1 MLFETNDNYPKLKNI
16 YEDLLNSNRSL
27 AKKFKNLEDTLSKG
41 HFLGGHKKL
50 PQWKDPNGNKTGINY
65 IGSESAR
72 LLKMEDTLHE
82 RIIGQKHAVV
92 AVSKAIRRARVGL
105 RNPNRPI
112 ASFIFAGPTGVGKT
126 ELTKTLSDY
135 MFGSED
141 SMIRLDM
148 SEYMEKHTVA
158 KLIGSPPGYVGYNEG
173 GQLTEAVRSK
183 PYSVVLL
190 DEVEKGHPDVFNLLL
205 QILDDG
211 RLTDSKGR
219 VIDFTNTL
227 IIMTTNLG
235 AKIIERESGIKPK
248 SEQGEGF
255 KITPDAV
262 VGWEPVPEPI
272 KDPEIFERVTKLVN
286 DELKNF
292 FRPEFLNRIDE
303 IVVFNHLTRIDIWE
317 ICDLM
322 IKSVQNRLK
331 EKGINLL
338 VDLSVQAFLTDE
350 GYDPIYGA
358 RPLRRAIMK
367 YLEDTL
373 AEQCLSKTLYPNTKI
388 HVRRKK
394 VKGTLMTYTNDIEVE
409 VDFSDVDPSLLDA
422 STINEEQSTTTI
434 TKSETVPLDDNSS
447 NNNDPDLN
455 DSNLDNDELK
465 PALAGNTGRFFKKK
479 G

>member
-1 MLFETNDNYPKLKNI
+1 
-16 YEDLLNSNRSL
+16 
-27 AKKFKNLEDTLSKG
+27 
-41 HFLGGHKKL
+41 
-50 PQWKDPNGNKTGINY
+50 
-65 IGSESAR
+65 
-72 LLKMEDTLHE
+72 
-82 RIIGQKHAVV
+82 
-92 AVSKAIRRARVGL
+92 
-105 RNPNRPI
+105 
-112 ASFIFAGPTGVGKT
+112 
-126 ELTKTLSDY
+126 
-135 MFGSED
+135 
-141 SMIRLDM
+141 
-148 SEYMEKHTVA
+148 
-158 KLIGSPPGYVGYNEG
+158 
-173 GQLTEAVRSK
+173 
-183 PYSVVLL
+183 
-190 DEVEKGHPDVFNLLL
+190 
-205 QILDDG
+205 
-211 RLTDSKGR
+211 
-219 VIDFTNTL
+219 
-227 IIMTTNLG
+227 MTTNLE

-331 EKGINLL
+331 EKGIYLL

-394 VKGTLMTYTNDIEVE
+394 VEGTLMTYLNEIEVE

-422 STINEEQSTTTI
+422 SKINEEQGTTTI
-434 TKSETVPLDDNSS
+434 TKSETVALDDNSS
-447 NNNDPDLN
+447 NIDDPD
-455 DSNLDNDELK
+455 SNFDNDELK

-479 G
+479 S

>member
-1 MLFETNDNYPKLKNI
+1 MKQSALTSESRGFSRRDVDMVTETDVA
-16 YEDLLNSNRSL
+16 DVVSN
-27 AKKFKNLEDTLSKG
+27 
-41 HFLGGHKKL
+41 
-50 PQWKDPNGNKTGINY
+50 WTGIPVTK
-65 IGSESAR
+65 ITGSESAR
-72 LLKMEDTLHE
+72 LLKMEDTIHE

-126 ELTKTLSDY
+126 ELTKALSDY
-135 MFGSED
+135 MFGSEE

-190 DEVEKGHPDVFNLLL
+190 DEVEKAHPDVFNLLL

-235 AKIIERESGIKPK
+235 AKIIERESGIKSK
-248 SEQGEGF
+248 SEQGERGF

-262 VGWEPVPEPI
+262 IGWEPVPEPI

-303 IVVFNHLTRIDIWE
+303 IIVFNHLTRIDIWE
-317 ICDLM
+317 ICELM
-322 IKSVQNRLK
+322 IKQVQNRLK
-331 EKGINLL
+331 DKGINLL
-338 VDLSVQAFLTDE
+338 VELSVQAFLTDE

-394 VKGTLMTYTNDIEVE
+394 VEGTLMTYTNELEVE
-409 VDFSDVDPSLLDA
+409 IDFSDVDPSLLEKSND
-422 STINEEQSTTTI
+422 EVDQ
-434 TKSETVPLDDNSS
+434 TKSNLTENISNS
-447 NNNDPDLN
+447 NNESDLDN
-455 DSNLDNDELK
+455 KSNLNNEDSK
-465 PALAGNTGRFFKKK
+465 PISTGKTTRFFRKKK
-479 G
+479 